1 MNELTANEKRCEKR
15 ILNALKDEDCTFDRL
30 VHLTKFTP
38 QTVRRILEYMG
49 LEMNLDGCYSYPKN
63 YQPTGILPPV
73 KQQSSNEVV
82 DTPSIDPA
90 LTVNKQQPIK
100 EKPKMQQAQKLQK
113 TGLFTNI
120 NAALEEQIKRLTQP
134 DLDPETMN
142 LETMRTRGL
151 TSISEQFIKQG
162 QVVIE
167 ATKLDIEFGGN
178 RVDSGLLTI
187 GG

>member
-1 MNELTANEKRCEKR
+1 MNEAVLKSRKRLRERLAKCLSNNPQGVTMSQISKTTDISTAMLCE
-15 ILNALKDEDCTFDRL
+15 L
-30 VHLTKFTP
+30 
-38 QTVRRILEYMG
+38 
-49 LEMNLDGCYSYPKN
+49 
-63 YQPTGILPPV
+63 LPEIGAEVKGDIWTLPV
-73 KQQSSNEVV
+73 KQQSSN
-82 DTPSIDPA
+82 DTPTASSVEPMP
-90 LTVNKQQPIK
+90 TVNKQQPIK

-120 NAALEEQIKRLTQP
+120 NAAPEEQIKRLTQP
-134 DLDPETMN
+134 DLDAETMN

>member
-1 MNELTANEKRCEKR
+1 
-15 ILNALKDEDCTFDRL
+15 
-30 VHLTKFTP
+30 
-38 QTVRRILEYMG
+38 
-49 LEMNLDGCYSYPKN
+49 
-63 YQPTGILPPV
+63 
-73 KQQSSNEVV
+73 
-82 DTPSIDPA
+82 
-90 LTVNKQQPIK
+90 
-100 EKPKMQQAQKLQK
+100 MQQAQKLQK
-113 TGLFTNI
+113 TGIFTNI

-134 DLDPETMN
+134 DLDAETMN

>member
-1 MNELTANEKRCEKR
+1 MTDPVLEARKRLLARLTSFMEKHPEG
-15 ILNALKDEDCTFDRL
+15 
-30 VHLTKFTP
+30 V
-38 QTVRRILEYMG
+38 TVRQISKGVSISIDLLCELLTEVKAEVKG
-49 LEMNLDGCYSYPKN
+49 DIWTL
-63 YQPTGILPPV
+63 PV
-73 KQQSSNEVV
+73 KQQSSNE
-82 DTPSIDPA
+82 TPTASSIDPA
-90 LTVNKQQPIK
+90 LTINKQQPTK
-100 EKPKMQQAQKLQK
+100 EKPMQRAEKLQK
-113 TGLFTNI
+113 TGLFANI

-142 LETMRTRGL
+142 LEATRTRSL

-167 ATKLDIEFGGN
+167 ATKLDIEYGGN

>member
-1 MNELTANEKRCEKR
+1 MAELTANEKRCEKR
-15 ILNALKDEDCTFDRL
+15 ILDALKDEDCTFDRL

-49 LEMNLDGCYSYPKN
+49 LEMDFDGYYSYPKN
-63 YQPTGILPPV
+63 YKPTGVLPPV
-73 KQQSSNEVV
+73 KQQSSNE
-82 DTPSIDPA
+82 TPTASSVEPIS
-90 LTVNKQQPIK
+90 TNNKQQTIK
-100 EKPKMQQAQKLQK
+100 EKPMQRTEKLQK

-120 NAALEEQIKRLTQP
+120 NTALEEQIKRLTQP

-167 ATKLDIEFGGN
+167 ATKLDIEYGGN
-178 RVDSGLLTI
+178 RVDTGLLTI

>member
-1 MNELTANEKRCEKR
+1 MADQIQKAKERIKQRLIKHLEKHPYGLTIKQISKGTQMLTETVCELLSEIDAEVKGDLWT
-15 ILNALKDEDCTFDRL
+15 L
-30 VHLTKFTP
+30 
-38 QTVRRILEYMG
+38 
-49 LEMNLDGCYSYPKN
+49 
-63 YQPTGILPPV
+63 PV
-73 KQQSSNEVV
+73 KQQSSNE
-82 DTPSIDPA
+82 TPTASSIDPA
-90 LTVNKQQPIK
+90 LTINKQQPTK
-100 EKPKMQQAQKLQK
+100 EKPMQRAEKLQK
-113 TGLFTNI
+113 TGLFANI

-142 LETMRTRGL
+142 LEATRTRSL

-167 ATKLDIEFGGN
+167 ATKLDIEYGGN

>member
-1 MNELTANEKRCEKR
+1 MTQLTTNEKRCEKR
-15 ILNALKDEDCTFDRL
+15 ILDALKDEDCTFDRL

-49 LEMNLDGCYSYPKN
+49 LEMDLGGSYSYPKN
-63 YQPTGILPPV
+63 YQPTGVLPV
-73 KQQSSNEVV
+73 KQQPSYE
-82 DTPSIDPA
+82 TPTAPSAEPA
-90 LTVNKQQPIK
+90 NKQQPIK
-100 EKPKMQQAQKLQK
+100 EKPMQRAEKLQK

-120 NAALEEQIKRLTQP
+120 NAALEEQIKRLTQS
-134 DLDPETMN
+134 DLDAEAMN
-142 LETMRTRGL
+142 LEATRTRSL

-167 ATKLDIEFGGN
+167 ATKLDIEYGGN

>member
-1 MNELTANEKRCEKR
+1 MNEAVLKSRKRLRER
-15 ILNALKDEDCTFDRL
+15 
-30 VHLTKFTP
+30 LTKFLNNNP
-38 QTVRRILEYMG
+38 QGVTMSQISKTTDISTAMLCE
-49 LEMNLDGCYSYPKN
+49 L
-63 YQPTGILPPV
+63 LPEIGAEVKGDIWTLTV

-90 LTVNKQQPIK
+90 LTVNQQQPIK
-100 EKPKMQQAQKLQK
+100 ENPKMQQAQKLQK

-134 DLDPETMN
+134 DLDAETIN